1 MIMFLWDNISLV
13 MKLNR
18 RAFLSSSI
26 LAAASAKRV
35 LGANDN
41 VRIGGIGVGSRGAFD
56 LGLAQK
62 AERTEVVALA
72 DVYAPRLAEIKE
84 KLAPQGQAYKDYR
97 ELLDRKDIDAVII
110 GSPDHW
116 HVQMIIDSVRAG
128 KDVYCEKP
136 VSHSIEEGEK
146 LLAATAG
153 SKQVVQIGYQQ
164 RSWPHYQAAAE
175 IVASGRLGDIPLIQ
189 SSWYQGYS
197 HIPKP
202 AVAADIDWKSFLGSA
217 PDQPFDPQRRAN
229 WRWFWDFGGGHL
241 TDLFSHWVDVIHWY
255 TGESAPDA
263 VAALGTRNIFP
274 EFECPDTITATY
286 QYPKGYNVVHTGS
299 LAGSIEDG
307 NILFRGTKGL
317 LKLNRG
323 GYEVFEERSNRTG
336 SLLPPPTLLMGSP
349 RDGTIDH
356 VQNFLDCVRSRAT
369 PNAPIVSSVA
379 AARAAHLGN
388 IAYRKRP
395 TA

>member
-1 MIMFLWDNISLV
+1 

-26 LAAASAKRV
+26 FAAVSAKRV
-35 LGANDN
+35 LGANDS
-41 VRIGGIGVGSRGAFD
+41 VRVAGIGVGSRGAFD

-62 AERTEVVALA
+62 AERTEIVAVA

-146 LLAATAG
+146 LLAAVAG
-153 SKQVVQIGYQQ
+153 SKQVIQVGYQQ
-164 RSWPHYQAAAE
+164 RSWPHYQAAAD
-175 IVASGRLGDIPLIQ
+175 IVASGRLGEIPLIQ

-197 HIPKP
+197 HTVKP
-202 AVAADIDWKSFLGSA
+202 AVASDIDWKSFLGSA
-217 PDQPFDPQRRAN
+217 PDQPFDPERRAN

-255 TGESAPDA
+255 IGESAPDA

-323 GYEVFEERSNRTG
+323 GYEVFEERSNHAG

>member
-1 MIMFLWDNISLV
+1 
-13 MKLNR
+13 MKLDR
-18 RAFLSSSI
+18 RAFL
-26 LAAASAKRV
+26 LTAASASRI

-41 VRIGGIGVGSRGAFD
+41 VRLAGIGVGSRGAYD
-56 LGLAQK
+56 LGLAAK
-62 AERTEVVALA
+62 AERTEVVAVA

-84 KLAPQGQAYKDYR
+84 KLAPTGQAYKDYR

-116 HVQMIIDSVRAG
+116 HVAMIIDAVRAG

-136 VSHSIEEGEK
+136 VSHSIEEGER
-146 LLAATAG
+146 LVAAIAG

-175 IVASGRLGDIPLIQ
+175 IVAGGKLGAIPLVQ

-197 HIPKP
+197 HTIKP
-202 AVAADIDWKSFLGSA
+202 ATASDIDWKSFLGTA
-217 PDQPFDPQRRAN
+217 PDQPFDPVRRAN

-255 TGESAPDA
+255 IGESAPDA
-263 VAALGTRNIFP
+263 VAALGSRNVFP

-307 NILFRGTKGL
+307 NILFRGSSGML
-317 LKLNRG
+317 RVNRG
-323 GYEVFEERSNRTG
+323 GYSVFEERSNRSG
-336 SLLPPPTLLMGSP
+336 ALLPPPASLMAST

-369 PNAPIVSSVA
+369 PNAPVVSSVA

>member
-1 MIMFLWDNISLV
+1 

-18 RAFLSSSI
+18 RAFFSTAMLT
-26 LAAASAKRV
+26 AASAKRV

-41 VRIGGIGVGSRGAFD
+41 IRLAGIGVGNRGAYD
-56 LGLAQK
+56 LGLAAK
-62 AERTEVVALA
+62 AERTEVVAVA

-84 KLAPQGQAYKDYR
+84 KLAPAGKGYKDYR
-97 ELLDRKDIDAVII
+97 ELLDRKDIDAVLI

-116 HVQMIIDSVRAG
+116 HVPMIIDAVRAG

-136 VSHSIEEGEK
+136 VSHSIQEGET
-146 LLAATAG
+146 LLAAVAG
-153 SKQVVQIGYQQ
+153 SKQVIQIGYQQ

-175 IVASGRLGDIPLIQ
+175 IVASGRLGSVPLIQ
-189 SSWYQGYS
+189 SSWYQAYS
-197 HIPKP
+197 HVPKP
-202 AVAADIDWKSFLGSA
+202 AQASDIDWKSFLGSA
-217 PDQPFDPQRRAN
+217 PDQPFDPVRRTY

-255 TGESAPDA
+255 IGESSPDA
-263 VAALGTRNIFP
+263 VAALGTRNLFP

-307 NILFRGTKGL
+307 NILFRGSKGML
-317 LKLNRG
+317 RVNRG
-323 GYEVFEERSNRTG
+323 GYAVFDERTG
-336 SLLPPPTLLMGSP
+336 SGGRALLPPPALLMEST
-349 RDGTIDH
+349 RDGTVDH
-356 VQNFLDCVRSRAT
+356 VQNFLDCVRSRAV
-369 PNAPIVSSVA
+369 PNAPVVSSVA

-388 IAYRKRP
+388 LAYRKRP

>member
-1 MIMFLWDNISLV
+1 MK
-13 MKLNR
+13 KLNR
-18 RAFLSSSI
+18 RAFLSSSL
-26 LAAASAKRV
+26 LAAASATRV
-35 LGANDN
+35 LGANDTI
-41 VRIGGIGVGSRGAFD
+41 RLAGIGVGGRGASD
-56 LGLAQK
+56 LGIAAK
-62 AERTEVVALA
+62 AERTQIVAVA
-72 DVYAPRLAEIKE
+72 DVYAPRLAEIKQ
-84 KLAPQGQAYKDYR
+84 KLAPAGQGYKDYR

-116 HVQMIIDSVRAG
+116 HVPMIIDSVRAG

-136 VSHSIEEGEK
+136 VTHSMEEGEN
-146 LLAATAG
+146 LLAAVAD
-153 SKQVVQIGYQQ
+153 SKQVIQIGYQQ
-164 RSWPHYQAAAE
+164 RSWPHYQAARQ
-175 IVASGRLGDIPLIQ
+175 IVASGQLGEIPLIQ
-189 SSWYQGYS
+189 SSWYQKYS
-197 HIPKP
+197 HTPKP
-202 AVAADIDWKSFLGSA
+202 AQAADIDWKAFLGSA
-217 PDQPFDPQRRAN
+217 PDQPFDPMRRAN

-255 TGESAPDA
+255 TGESAPEA
-263 VAALGTRNIFP
+263 IAALGTRNLFP

-307 NILFRGTKGL
+307 NILFRGSQGL
-317 LKLNRG
+317 LRINRG
-323 GYEVFEERSNRTG
+323 GYAVFEERSNASRG
-336 SLLPPPTLLMGSP
+336 ALLPPPTLLMQSA

-369 PNAPIVSSVA
+369 PNAPVVSSVA

-395 TA
+395 LA

>member
-1 MIMFLWDNISLV
+1 

-18 RAFLSSSI
+18 RAFL
-26 LAAASAKRV
+26 LTAASASRV

-41 VRIGGIGVGSRGAFD
+41 VRLAGIGVGNRGAYD
-56 LGLAQK
+56 LGIAAK
-62 AERTEVVALA
+62 AERTEVFAVS
-72 DVYAPRLAEIKE
+72 DVYAPRLAEIKQ
-84 KLAPQGQAYKDYR
+84 KLAPAGQGYKDYR

-116 HVQMIIDSVRAG
+116 HVPMIIDAVRAG

-146 LLAATAG
+146 LLAAVAG
-153 SKQVVQIGYQQ
+153 SKQVIQIGYQQ

-175 IVASGRLGDIPLIQ
+175 VFASGRLGEIPLIE
-189 SSWYQGYS
+189 SSWYQKYG
-197 HIPKP
+197 HNAAP
-202 AVAADIDWKSFLGSA
+202 ASASDIDWKSFLGSA
-217 PDQPFDPQRRAN
+217 PDQPFDPVRRN
-229 WRWFWDFGGGHL
+229 YWRWFWDFGGGHL

-255 TGESAPDA
+255 TGQSAPDT
-263 VAALGTRNIFP
+263 VAALGSRNLFP

-307 NILFRGTKGL
+307 NIVFRGTKGL

-323 GYEVFEERSNRTG
+323 GFAVYDERNIAGGRA
-336 SLLPPPTLLMGSP
+336 LLPPPAQLMGSAG
-349 RDGTIDH
+349 DGTVDH
-356 VQNFLDCVRSRAT
+356 IQNFLDCVRSRGN
-369 PNAPIVSSVA
+369 PNAPVVSSVA
-379 AARAAHLGN
+379 SARAAHLGN
-388 IAYRKRP
+388 LAYRKRP

>member
-1 MIMFLWDNISLV
+1 
-13 MKLNR
+13 
-18 RAFLSSSI
+18 
-26 LAAASAKRV
+26 
-35 LGANDN
+35 
-41 VRIGGIGVGSRGAFD
+41 
-56 LGLAQK
+56 
-62 AERTEVVALA
+62 
-72 DVYAPRLAEIKE
+72 
-84 KLAPQGQAYKDYR
+84 
-97 ELLDRKDIDAVII
+97 
-110 GSPDHW
+110 
-116 HVQMIIDSVRAG
+116 
-128 KDVYCEKP
+128 
-136 VSHSIEEGEK
+136 
-146 LLAATAG
+146 
-153 SKQVVQIGYQQ
+153 
-164 RSWPHYQAAAE
+164 
-175 IVASGRLGDIPLIQ
+175 VAS
-189 SSWYQGYS
+189 
-197 HIPKP
+197 
-202 AVAADIDWKSFLGSA
+202 DIDWKSFLGSA
-217 PDQPFDPQRRAN
+217 PDQPFDPERRAN

-255 TGESAPDA
+255 IGESAPDA

-323 GYEVFEERSNRTG
+323 GYEVFEERSNHAG

>member
-1 MIMFLWDNISLV
+1 
-13 MKLNR
+13 MKLDR
-18 RAFLSSSI
+18 RAFL
-26 LAAASAKRV
+26 LTAASASRI
-35 LGANDN
+35 LGAND
-41 VRIGGIGVGSRGAFD
+41 RIRLAGIGVGGRGAYD
-56 LGLAQK
+56 LGLAAK
-62 AERTEVVALA
+62 AENTQVVAVA
-72 DVYAPRLAEIKE
+72 DVFAPRLAEIKE
-84 KLAPQGQAYKDYR
+84 KLAPSGLAFKDYR

-110 GSPDHW
+110 GTPDHW
-116 HVQMIIDSVRAG
+116 HVSMIIDAVSAG

-146 LLAATAG
+146 LLAAVAD
-153 SKQVVQIGYQQ
+153 SEQIVQVGYQQ
-164 RSWPHYQAAAE
+164 RSWPHYIAARE
-175 IVASGRLGDIPLIQ
+175 IIASGHLGAIPLIQ
-189 SSWYQGYS
+189 SSWYQKYG
-197 HIPKP
+197 HTVKP
-202 AVAADIDWKSFLGSA
+202 ADAAAIDWKSFLGSA
-217 PDQPFDPQRRAN
+217 ADQPFDPQRRAN

-263 VAALGTRNIFP
+263 IAALGTRDIFP

-286 QYPKGYNVVHTGS
+286 QYPRGFNVVHTGS

-307 NILFRGTKGL
+307 NIVFRGSQAVL
-317 LKLNRG
+317 RLNRG
-323 GYEVFEERSNRTG
+323 GYAVFEERSNRSG
-336 SLLPPPTLLMGSP
+336 ALLPPPALVVDST

-356 VQNFLDCVRSRAT
+356 IQNFLDCARSRKT
-369 PNAPIVSSVA
+369 PNAPITSSVA

>member
-1 MIMFLWDNISLV
+1 

-18 RAFLSSSI
+18 RAFLTSSI
-26 LAAASAKRV
+26 LTAASAKRV
-35 LGANDN
+35 LGANDTI
-41 VRIGGIGVGSRGAFD
+41 RLGGIGVGGRGASD
-56 LGLAQK
+56 LGIAAK
-62 AERTEVVALA
+62 AERTQVVAVA

-84 KLAPQGQAYKDYR
+84 KLAPSGFGYKDYR

-116 HVQMIIDSVRAG
+116 HVPMIIDSVRAG

-146 LLAATAG
+146 LLEAVRD
-153 SKQVVQIGYQQ
+153 SKQVIQIGYQQ
-164 RSWPHYQAAAE
+164 RSWPHYKAARE
-175 IVASGRLGDIPLIQ
+175 IVTSGRMGEIPLIQ
-189 SSWYQGYS
+189 TSWYQKYS
-197 HIPKP
+197 HTPK
-202 AVAADIDWKSFLGSA
+202 ATDASALDWKAFLGSA
-217 PDQPFDPQRRAN
+217 PDQPFDPVRKTN

-241 TDLFSHWVDVIHWY
+241 TDLFSHWVDVVHWY
-255 TGESAPDA
+255 IGESNPDA
-263 VAALGTRNIFP
+263 VAALGTRNVFP

-307 NILFRGTKGL
+307 NIVFRGSKGTL
-317 LKLNRG
+317 RLNRN
-323 GYEVFEERSNRTG
+323 GYALFEEGSSNRTG
-336 SLLPPPTLLMGSP
+336 PLLPPPALVVDSV

-369 PNAPIVSSVA
+369 PNAPVVSSVA

-395 TA
+395 LA

>member
-1 MIMFLWDNISLV
+1 MT
-13 MKLNR
+13 LNR

-26 LAAASAKRV
+26 LTVASAKRV
-35 LGANDN
+35 LGANDKI
-41 VRIGGIGVGSRGAFD
+41 RLGGIGVGSRGGYD
-56 LGLAQK
+56 LGLAAK
-62 AERTEVVALA
+62 AENTQVVAVA
-72 DVYAPRLAEIKE
+72 DVYAPRLAQIKE
-84 KLAPQGQAYKDYR
+84 QLAPSGFAYKDYR
-97 ELLDRKDIDAVII
+97 ELLDRKDIDAVIV

-146 LLAATAG
+146 LLAATVD
-153 SKQVVQIGYQQ
+153 SKQIVQIGYQQ
-164 RSWPHYQAAAE
+164 RSWPHYQQARE
-175 IVASGRLGDIPLIQ
+175 VFASGLLGAVPLIQ

-202 AVAADIDWKSFLGSA
+202 AQASDIDWKSFLGSA
-217 PDQPFDPQRRAN
+217 PDQPFDPLRRTY

-255 TGESAPDA
+255 TGEPSPTT
-263 VAALGTRNIFP
+263 VEALGTRNVFP

-286 QYPKGYNVVHTGS
+286 QYPQGYNVVHTGS

-307 NILFRGTKGL
+307 NILFRGHEGL
-317 LKLNRG
+317 LRLNRG
-323 GYEVFEERSNRTG
+323 GYAVFEERGNHSG
-336 SLLPPPTLLMGSP
+336 SLLPPPSLIVDSH

-356 VQNFLDCVRSRAT
+356 VQNFLDCVRTRNT
-369 PNAPIVSSVA
+369 PNAPLTSSVA

-388 IAYRKRP
+388 LAYRKR
-395 TA
+395 A

>member
-1 MIMFLWDNISLV
+1 

-35 LGANDN
+35 LGANDS
-41 VRIGGIGVGSRGAFD
+41 VRVAGIGVGSRGAYD
-56 LGLAQK
+56 LGLAAK
-62 AERTEVVALA
+62 AERTEIVAVA

-146 LLAATAG
+146 LLAAVAG
-153 SKQVVQIGYQQ
+153 SKQVIQVGYQQ
-164 RSWPHYQAAAE
+164 RSWPHYQAAAD

-197 HIPKP
+197 HTVKP
-202 AVAADIDWKSFLGSA
+202 AAASDIDWKSFLGSA
-217 PDQPFDPQRRAN
+217 RDQPFDPERRAN

-255 TGESAPDA
+255 TGESAPTT
-263 VAALGTRNIFP
+263 VTALGTRNIFP

-307 NILFRGTKGL
+307 NILFRGTKGM

-323 GYEVFEERSNRTG
+323 GYEVFEERSNRAG
-336 SLLPPPTLLMGSP
+336 ALLPPPTLLMGSQ

-369 PNAPIVSSVA
+369 PNAPVVSSVA
-379 AARAAHLGN
+379 AAKAAHLGN
-388 IAYRKRP
+388 IDYRKRSP
-395 TA
+395 A

>member
-1 MIMFLWDNISLV
+1 

-18 RAFLSSSI
+18 RAFLTSS
-26 LAAASAKRV
+26 LLTAASAKRV
-35 LGANDN
+35 LGANDS
-41 VRIGGIGVGSRGAFD
+41 VRLAGIGVGSRGAYD
-56 LGLAQK
+56 LGLAAK
-62 AERTEVVALA
+62 AERTEVVAVA

-84 KLAPQGQAYKDYR
+84 KLAPAGQGYKDYR

-116 HVQMIIDSVRAG
+116 HVRMIIDAVSAG

-146 LLAATAG
+146 LLAAVAG
-153 SKQVVQIGYQQ
+153 SKQVIQVGYQQ
-164 RSWPHYQAAAE
+164 RSWPHYQSARE
-175 IVASGRLGDIPLIQ
+175 IVTSGRLGAIPLIE
-189 SSWYQGYS
+189 SSWYQGYK
-197 HIPKP
+197 HEPKP
-202 AVAADIDWKSFLGSA
+202 TVVADLDWKSFLGSA
-217 PDQPFDPQRRAN
+217 PDQPFDPVRRTY

-255 TGESAPDA
+255 IGESAPDA
-263 VAALGTRNIFP
+263 VAALGTRNVFP

-286 QYPKGYNVVHTGS
+286 QYPKGYNIVHTGS

-307 NILFRGTKGL
+307 NIVFRGSNGTM
-317 LKLNRG
+317 KLNRG
-323 GYEVFEERSNRTG
+323 GYAVYEERSNHAG
-336 SLLPPPTLLMGSP
+336 ALLPPPSLLMGSP

-369 PNAPIVSSVA
+369 PNAPVVSSVA
-379 AARAAHLGN
+379 AARAAHSGN
-388 IAYRKRP
+388 IAYRTRP

>member
-1 MIMFLWDNISLV
+1 

-26 LAAASAKRV
+26 LTAASASRV

-41 VRIGGIGVGSRGAFD
+41 IRLAGIGVGNRGAYD
-56 LGLAQK
+56 LGIAAR
-62 AERTEVVALA
+62 AERTDVVAVA

-84 KLAPQGQAYKDYR
+84 KLAPKGQGYKDYR

-116 HVQMIIDSVRAG
+116 HVPMIMDAVRAG

-146 LLAATAG
+146 LLAAVAG
-153 SKQVVQIGYQQ
+153 SKQVIQIGYQQ
-164 RSWPHYQAAAE
+164 RSWPHYQAAAD
-175 IVASGRLGDIPLIQ
+175 IVTSGRLGTIPLIE
-189 SSWYQGYS
+189 SSWYQRYS
-197 HIPKP
+197 H
-202 AVAADIDWKSFLGSA
+202 AVAPAASSDIDWKSFLGSA
-217 PDQPFDPQRRAN
+217 PDQPFDPLRRNN

-255 TGESAPDA
+255 IGESAPTLA
-263 VAALGTRNIFP
+263 EALGSRNVFP

-299 LAGSIEDG
+299 LASSIEDG
-307 NILFRGTKGL
+307 NILFRGGNGT

-323 GYEVFEERSNRTG
+323 GYAVYEERSNSGGRA
-336 SLLPPPTLLMGSP
+336 LLPAPALLMGSA
-349 RDGTIDH
+349 RDGTVDH
-356 VQNFLDCVRSRAT
+356 IQNFLDCVRSRGT
-369 PNAPIVSSVA
+369 PNAPVVSSVA

-395 TA
+395 AA

>member
-1 MIMFLWDNISLV
+1 

-35 LGANDN
+35 LGANDS
-41 VRIGGIGVGSRGAFD
+41 VRVAGIGVGSRGAFD

-62 AERTEVVALA
+62 AERTEVVAVA

-84 KLAPQGQAYKDYR
+84 KLAPKGQAYRDYR
-97 ELLDRKDIDAVII
+97 ELLDRKDVDAVII

-146 LLAATAG
+146 LLTAVAG
-153 SKQVVQIGYQQ
+153 SKQVVQVGYQQ

-175 IVASGRLGDIPLIQ
+175 IVASGRLGGIPLIQ

-197 HIPKP
+197 HTVKP
-202 AVAADIDWKSFLGSA
+202 AAASDIDWKSFLGSA
-217 PDQPFDPQRRAN
+217 PDQPFDPERRAN

-255 TGESAPDA
+255 IGESAPDA

-274 EFECPDTITATY
+274 EFECPDTIAATY

-307 NILFRGTKGL
+307 NIIFRGTKATL
-317 LKLNRG
+317 RLNRA
-323 GYEVFEERSNRTG
+323 GYALFEERSNRSG
-336 SLLPPPTLLMGSP
+336 SPLLPPPALLMDSV

-369 PNAPIVSSVA
+369 PNAPLVSSVA

>member
-1 MIMFLWDNISLV
+1 

-26 LAAASAKRV
+26 LSAASARRV

-41 VRIGGIGVGSRGAFD
+41 IRLAAIGVGGRGALD
-56 LGLAQK
+56 LGIAAK

-72 DVYAPRLAEIKE
+72 DVYAPRLAEMKE
-84 KLAPQGQAYKDYR
+84 KFAPTGQGYKDYR
-97 ELLDRKDIDAVII
+97 ELLDRKDIDAVLIA
-110 GSPDHW
+110 SPDHW
-116 HVQMIIDSVRAG
+116 HVAMIIDAVRAG

-146 LLAATAG
+146 LLAAVAG
-153 SKQVVQIGYQQ
+153 SKQVIQIGYQQ

-175 IVASGRLGDIPLIQ
+175 IVSSGRLGAIPLIQ
-189 SSWYQGYS
+189 SSLYQAYS

-202 AVAADIDWKSFLGSA
+202 AEASDIDWKSFLGSA
-217 PDQPFDPQRRAN
+217 PDQPFDPVRRTY

-255 TGESAPDA
+255 IGESAPDTVA
-263 VAALGTRNIFP
+263 VLGTRNIFP

-299 LAGSIEDG
+299 LASSIEDG
-307 NILFRGTKGL
+307 NIVFRGSKATL
-317 LKLNRG
+317 RLNRF
-323 GYEVFEERSNRTG
+323 GYALFEERSSSGGRPI
-336 SLLPPPTLLMGSP
+336 LPPPALLMDSA

-369 PNAPIVSSVA
+369 PNAPVVSSVA

-388 IAYRKRP
+388 LAYRKRP
-395 TA
+395 VA

>member
-1 MIMFLWDNISLV
+1 
-13 MKLNR
+13 MKLSR
-18 RAFLSSSI
+18 RAFL
-26 LAAASAKRV
+26 LTAASASRI

-41 VRIGGIGVGSRGAFD
+41 VRLAGIGVGSRGAFD
-56 LGLAQK
+56 LGLAAK
-62 AERTEVVALA
+62 AERTEVVAVA

-84 KLAPQGQAYKDYR
+84 KLAPAGQAYKDYR

-116 HVQMIIDSVRAG
+116 HVTMIIDAVRAG

-136 VSHSIEEGEK
+136 VSHSIEEGDK
-146 LLAATAG
+146 LLAAVAG

-175 IVASGRLGDIPLIQ
+175 IVASGKLGAIPLIQ

-197 HIPKP
+197 HPIKP
-202 AVAADIDWKSFLGSA
+202 AAASDIDWKSFLGSA
-217 PDQPFDPQRRAN
+217 PDQPFDPVRRAN

-255 TGESAPDA
+255 IGESAPEA
-263 VAALGTRNIFP
+263 VAALGSRNVFP

-299 LAGSIEDG
+299 LASSIEDG
-307 NILFRGTKGL
+307 NILFRGSSGL
-317 LKLNRG
+317 LRVNRD
-323 GYEVFEERSNRTG
+323 GYAVFEERTNSRG
-336 SLLPPPTLLMGSP
+336 RPLLPPPAFLMAST

-369 PNAPIVSSVA
+369 PNAPVVSSVA

>member
-1 MIMFLWDNISLV
+1 

-18 RAFLSSSI
+18 RAFVSASI
-26 LAAASAKRV
+26 LTAASAKRV
-35 LGANDN
+35 LGANDTI
-41 VRIGGIGVGSRGAFD
+41 RLAGIGVGGRGAYD
-56 LGLAQK
+56 LGIASK
-62 AERTEVVALA
+62 AERTQVVAVA

-84 KLAPQGQAYKDYR
+84 KLAPAGQGYKDYR

-116 HVQMIIDSVRAG
+116 HVPMIIDSVRAG

-146 LLAATAG
+146 LLAAVAG
-153 SKQVVQIGYQQ
+153 TKQVVQVGYQQ
-164 RSWPHYQAAAE
+164 RSWPHYQAACD
-175 IVASGRLGDIPLIQ
+175 IVTSGRLGAIPLIQ

-197 HIPKP
+197 HVAKP
-202 AVAADIDWKSFLGSA
+202 AQAADIDWKSFLGSA
-217 PDQPFDPQRRAN
+217 PDQPFDPVRRSY

-255 TGESAPDA
+255 IGESSPDT
-263 VAALGTRNIFP
+263 VDALGTRNVFP

-307 NILFRGTKGL
+307 NILFRGSKGT

-323 GYEVFEERSNRTG
+323 GYGFLYDETRRNRAG
-336 SLLPPPTLLMGSP
+336 ALLPPPALLMGSV

-369 PNAPIVSSVA
+369 PNAPHLSSVA

-388 IAYRKRP
+388 LAYRKRSP
-395 TA
+395 A